1 MVTQKFLPNEADAF
15 HANQAE
21 PDSVDFEILLLGY
34 QRTGVLSGCA
44 VTESSPAAQTV
55 DVALGTVALAGA
67 QITVS
72 VQADVAVS
80 AADGSNPRID
90 LISVNSSGTVV
101 VTAGTPAA
109 QPVAP
114 AIPATS
120 VPLAFLYLPANDNT
134 HADNQINDKRVVVVV
149 GLTYYVDQTG
159 GSDSVDGLTTATA
172 WKTISKVNGET
183 FNPGDTILFKKGETW
198 REQLTVPS
206 GGTPGD
212 TILFG
217 TYGSGAV
224 TPRITGTDLLT
235 GWTLDSGSIYTATFD
250 NGITT
255 FLLLENG
262 VPLKRRTSQGAVV
275 GAGEFFADDGANT
288 IYAWATDSADPDTH
302 TMEIGARYNTM
313 IASGKNHLVF
323 DGIHFHGAGGEFGSG
338 ARIDNQGS
346 HVVFAS
352 CEMSGCHYTGSW
364 LLSEAAESGPDDITY
379 LKCDIHDCVVFGIS
393 VQGQSVT
400 NRLNRITLDRCH
412 VHDCGDPDTA
422 QHAVSLKN
430 VLNASVFKSEVDN
443 NVGSQAWGGGL
454 YLDHAPL
461 ATIHNSSVHDNDPQG
476 CQVDVNSNEFSIR
489 SNEIYDNVNNGL
501 MIEDHLTAA
510 GLSEIIGNDIH
521 GNVRGLVFGPGGV
534 DFEVSGVTV
543 YGNYVHDNT
552 SSAWGLDAT
561 GGTLADYFVNT
572 VDFNVYWGNGDVP
585 TFHTDNPA
593 NDYNLPGWRTV
604 TAFDTDA
611 TYRLR
616 GGVTLEESTATT
628 LTWDHGVLNVDTSGG
643 AVVITLPDN
652 AAFDGKNYLIR
663 RDGASTVTIDRAG
676 SDTFDDGDTAKTLDS
691 DSAAIGIFSIGDTEW
706 KIVAT
711 EGTVGGS

>member
-1 MVTQKFLPNEADAF
+1 MTQPFLPNEADAF
-15 HANQAE
+15 NANQAE
-21 PDSVDFEILLLGY
+21 PDSVDFEILLLGH
-34 QRTGVLSGCA
+34 QRTGVISGC
-44 VTESSPAAQTV
+44 VVSEDPITPDLTV
-55 DVALGTVALAGA
+55 DVAAGVAALAGS

-72 VQADVAVS
+72 AQLNNTVT
-80 AADGSNPRID
+80 AADGTNPRID
-90 LISVNSSGTVV
+90 LVTVNSSGTVV
-101 VTAGTPAA
+101 VTAGTPAV

-120 VPLAFLYLPANDNT
+120 VPLAFLYVPTSDT
-134 HADNQINDKRVVVVV
+134 SIADNQINDKRVFVVV
-149 GLTYYVDQTG
+149 GLTYYLDQTS
-159 GSDSVDGLTTATA
+159 GSDSADGLSVANA
-172 WKTISKVNGET
+172 WKTVGKVNGET

-206 GGTPGD
+206 GGVPGGS
-212 TILFG
+212 ILFS
-217 TYGSGAV
+217 TYGSGTVA
-224 TPRITGTDLLT
+224 PRITGTDLIT
-235 GWTLDSGSIYTATFD
+235 GWTLDSGSVYQATFN

-262 VPLKRRTSQGAVV
+262 VPLKRRTSRAAVV
-275 GAGEFFADDGANT
+275 AAGEFFGDDGANT

-302 TMEIGARYNTM
+302 TMEIGARFHTM
-313 IASGKNHLVF
+313 QASGKSHLVF

-338 ARIDNQGS
+338 ARLDTQSS
-346 HVVFAS
+346 HVVFAG

-364 LLSEAAESGPDDITY
+364 LLFDASDTGPDDVTY
-379 LKCDIHDCVVFGIS
+379 LKCDIHDCVVFGIF
-393 VQGQSVT
+393 VEGESVT
-400 NRLNRITLDRCH
+400 NRLNRITIDRCRI
-412 VHDCGDPDTA
+412 HDCGDPDTA

-430 VLNASVFKSEVDN
+430 VLNASVLRSEVDN

-454 YLDHAPL
+454 YLDHAPS
-461 ATIHNSSVHDNDPQG
+461 ATIHDSSLHDNDPQG

-489 SNEIYDNVNNGL
+489 NNDVYDNINNGL
-501 MIEDHLTAA
+501 MIEDHLDTA
-510 GLSEIIGNDIH
+510 GLSEIIGNRIH

-543 YGNYVHDNT
+543 HGNYVHDNT

-561 GGTLADYFVNT
+561 SGVLADYFVNT
-572 VDFNVYWGNGDVP
+572 VDFNVYWGNNDTP
-585 TFHTDNPA
+585 LFHTDNPS
-593 NDYNLPGWRTV
+593 NDYDLPGWRTV
-604 TAFDTDA
+604 TGFDTDA
-611 TYRLR
+611 TYRLH

-643 AVVITLPDN
+643 AVVITLPDV

-663 RDGASTVTIDRAG
+663 RDGASVVTINRAG
-676 SDTFDDGDTAKTLDS
+676 SDTFDDADVQKTLDS
-691 DSAAIGIFSIGDTEW
+691 DSAAIGIFSIGDGEW